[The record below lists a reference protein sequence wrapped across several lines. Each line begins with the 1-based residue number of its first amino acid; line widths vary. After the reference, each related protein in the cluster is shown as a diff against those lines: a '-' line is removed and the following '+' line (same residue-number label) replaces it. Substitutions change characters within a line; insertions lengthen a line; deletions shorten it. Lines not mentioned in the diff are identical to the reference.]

1 MKTLCSLSLK
11 VGRGALM
18 AWLFVIFSVFSLS
31 GQNPTQSSIDSLV
44 RVTDTISNDEKKLE
58 NFNQITSFYLNF
70 NPTLSYEYAIK
81 TRELATRL
89 SNEKYLLQSL
99 KNLTFYYIKIAQ
111 YDSSIL
117 LNFEALELARK
128 LGDLMLEAHL
138 LRDQG
143 RVFYLQG
150 KYPES
155 LEVTFKAVTIFEDLD
170 DATGLATTYN
180 SIGNIYLA
188 QEKKQT
194 SIEYYSKALDYC
206 RKINNEVGIITVIGS
221 LAANYAQIDS
231 TEKAIAYYT
240 QAIEQARKIDL
251 KMAVALNLNNLALMY
266 LEQNDYQKGTEL
278 FWEAH
283 HIHQTLNDNDGIA
296 LTLGNIGLSYYRS
309 IKLREQGDTI
319 SELIRGEK
327 ADLLKNAIKYLT
339 QSVEIYEQL
348 GSLAPLAYFAN
359 ELSEA
364 YEAAG
369 NHREALKYFKL
380 HDQYHDSIQS
390 NESKIQLEKLTTQRE
405 LELKDKQ
412 IELDRLAVQKKKNER
427 IYFIFGMIL
436 LAFALVLIYRNFALQ
451 KSANSKLTLLNGQ
464 ISQANL
470 QLEES
475 NVNLSATL
483 RELKETQ
490 AQLIETEKQKEKAI
504 IRERISQDIHDDIS
518 SGLTKISW
526 MAELLKVKSKDHA
539 TPYDL
544 TTLDKIVN
552 FSKES
557 VAKLGEIIWSTNPER
572 DNVGSLLAYMRN
584 FINKYME
591 GLPMECKISFPEV
604 SFSDSISPE
613 LRRTLYLVMKESLHN
628 AVKYS
633 GAKNIEITFNQQNQ
647 HYTLIVADSGK
658 GFEENLIKGGGNG
671 LLNMRKR
678 MESVGGTMEI
688 QTGSGEG
695 TQVIFTGKLH

>member
-1 MKTLCSLSLK
+1 
-11 VGRGALM
+11 M
-18 AWLFVIFSVFSLS
+18 AWLFTMFSVFSLS
-31 GQNPTQSSIDSLV
+31 GQNLNQSSIDSLV
-44 RVTDTISNDEKKLE
+44 RVSDTISNDEKKLE

-70 NPTLSYEYAIK
+70 NPTLSYEYALK

-89 SNEKYLLQSL
+89 NNEKYLLQSL
-99 KNLTFYYIKIAQ
+99 KNLAFYYIKIAR
-111 YDSSIL
+111 YDSSML
-117 LNFEALELARK
+117 LNYEALEFARK
-128 LGDLMLEAHL
+128 LGDLMMEANL

-155 LEVTFKAVTIFEDLD
+155 LEVTFKAVTIFETLD
-170 DATGLATTYN
+170 NATGLATTYN

-188 QEKKQT
+188 QNKKQT

-206 RKINNEVGIITVIGS
+206 RQNKDEIGIITVTGS

-296 LTLGNIGLSYYRS
+296 LTFGNIGLSYYRS

-319 SELIRGEK
+319 SGLIRGEK

-339 QSVEIYEQL
+339 QSVEIYEKL

-390 NESKIQLEKLTTQRE
+390 NETKIQLEQLTTQRE

-427 IYFIFGMIL
+427 IYFIIGMIL
-436 LAFALVLIYRNFALQ
+436 LAIALILIYRNYSIQKTSNFALT
-451 KSANSKLTLLNGQ
+451 SLNGQ
-464 ISQANL
+464 IALANT
-470 QLEES
+470 QLEDKNMS
-475 NVNLSATL
+475 LSKTLEEL
-483 RELKETQ
+483 RETQ
-490 AQLIETEKQKEKAI
+490 EQLIETEMQKEKAI

-526 MAELLKVKSKDHA
+526 LAELLKVKSKDHA
-539 TPYDL
+539 TPYDHS
-544 TTLDKIVN
+544 TLDKIIN

-557 VAKLGEIIWSTNPER
+557 VSKLGEIIWSTNPER
-572 DNVGSLLAYMRN
+572 DNLGSLLAYMRN
-584 FINKYME
+584 FINKYMD
-591 GLPMECKISFPEV
+591 GNSIDYHISFPEV
-604 SFSDSISPE
+604 SFSDFISPE

-633 GAKNIEITFNQQNQ
+633 GAGNIEITFNLQNQ
-647 HYTLIVADSGK
+647 HYTLIVADNGK
-658 GFEENLIKGGGNG
+658 GIEENVITGGGNG
-671 LLNMRKR
+671 ILNMRKR
-678 MESVGGTMEI
+678 MESVEGTIEI
-688 QTGSGEG
+688 QTIAGQG
-695 TQVIFTGKLH
+695 TKMIFTGKIH